1 MADSPETRVSGRYR
15 TLLIGAALAA
25 YGTIVLGGVVRVSGA
40 GLACPDWPLCHG
52 QLVPPLEGPV
62 LIEYGHRL
70 AALMLTI
77 LVPAS
82 AIYAWRR
89 FRRERW
95 ILLPVSLALVL
106 LVIQVVLGGITV
118 LLELPPDVVLLHLAT
133 AEALLAALVV
143 AAVAALRLPRVPR
156 SQAPGGGFVPAVLAA
171 ALSVYILILSGGLV
185 AGRGAA
191 MACPDW
197 PLCLGELFPLGRDPE
212 TDLQLTHRML
222 ALAATVL
229 LALVAIGA
237 WRERKAD
244 RAAWIAA
251 SLAGILFLTQA
262 LVGGAAV
269 LLGRPAPLAA
279 LHLALASAIWGCLLV
294 LATMGFLTT
303 GRPLDAEPGRS
314 HYIGRSTALYL
325 SLMKPRILA
334 LLLFTTLAG
343 MLLAE
348 EGVPRLRLV
357 ASTLLGG
364 ALAAGGASAINA
376 YLDRDLDASMRRTRS
391 RPVPAGSVSP
401 RSALWFGVSLSL
413 LSVAVL
419 ASQVN
424 PLAAALAALGSAYYV
439 FVYTV
444 WLKRSTPGGAVIGG
458 AAGAIPP
465 LVGWAAVTNEVSLF
479 ALFLFAII
487 FFWTPPHTWALALL
501 VQDDYRRAGI
511 PVLPAVRGQEETH
524 RQILLYTVQLGA
536 VTLLPVGVGWM
547 GPFYLASASFLGG
560 VFLMLALFL
569 RADGSKGAA
578 RRLYKYSSL
587 YLAALLASMLID
599 RAMVI

>member
-1 MADSPETRVSGRYR
+1 MADSPNTGLSGRYR
-15 TLLIGAALAA
+15 GLLIGAALAA
-25 YGTIVLGGVVRVSGA
+25 YVTIVLGGVVRVSGA
-40 GLACPDWPLCHG
+40 GLACPDWPLCYG
-52 QLVPPLEGPV
+52 RLVPPLEGPV

-70 AALMLTI
+70 AALLLTI

-89 FRRERW
+89 LRGERW
-95 ILLPVSLALVL
+95 ILLPISLALFL
-106 LVIQVVLGGITV
+106 LVLQVVLGGITV

-143 AAVAALRLPRVPR
+143 AAVAAFRLPRAAR
-156 SQAPGGGFVPAVLAA
+156 SQPPGRGFLPTVLAA
-171 ALSVYILILSGGLV
+171 ALGVYILILSGGLV
-185 AGRGAA
+185 AGRDAA

-197 PLCLGELFPLGRDPE
+197 PLCLGELLPLGRNPGM
-212 TDLQLTHRML
+212 DLQLTHRIL

-229 LALVAIGA
+229 VALVAIGT
-237 WRERKAD
+237 WRERKRD

-251 SLAGILFLTQA
+251 SLAGLLFLTQA

-279 LHLALASAIWGCLLV
+279 LHLALASAIWGCLVV
-294 LATMGFLTT
+294 LATLGFLPT
-303 GRPLDAEPGRS
+303 GAPADAEPRRSPFVGRS
-314 HYIGRSTALYL
+314 PAQYF

-348 EGVPRLRLV
+348 EGVPPLRLI

-376 YLDRDLDASMRRTRS
+376 YLDRDLDALMRRTRR
-391 RPVPAGSVSP
+391 RPVPAGAVSP
-401 RSALWFGVSLSL
+401 RKALWFGVTLSL

-424 PLAAALAALGSAYYV
+424 ALAATLAAVGNAYYV
-439 FVYTV
+439 LVYTV
-444 WLKRSTPGGAVIGG
+444 WLKRATPGGAVIGG

-501 VQDDYRRAGI
+501 LRDDYLRAGI
-511 PVLPAVRGQEETH
+511 PVLPTVRGQEETH

-536 VTLLPVGVGWM
+536 VTLLPAGVGWM

-578 RRLYKYSSL
+578 RRLYKYSSF